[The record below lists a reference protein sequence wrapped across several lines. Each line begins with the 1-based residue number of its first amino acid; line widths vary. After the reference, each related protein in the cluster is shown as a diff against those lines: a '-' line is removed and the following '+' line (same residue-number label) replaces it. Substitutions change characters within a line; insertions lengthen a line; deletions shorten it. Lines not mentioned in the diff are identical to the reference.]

1 MQSNYLSG
9 EICPALLEQLAAPPE
24 ALAGFGKKDLG
35 GREERSRW
43 RMGKDEREMG
53 GEHSEY
59 FSKTFDTPL
68 SKSRATMK
76 WENYPV

>member
-1 MQSNYLSG
+1 
-9 EICPALLEQLAAPPE
+9 
-24 ALAGFGKKDLG
+24 
-35 GREERSRW
+35 
-43 RMGKDEREMG
+43 MGKDEREMG